1 MAASSKELNT
11 FVFVLKAGDQ
21 KLYFTQVIW
30 EATSPDYFALTQ
42 GTLNGIVIL
51 KFLKDEVRCE
61 KPLLFSALEK
71 GIYDKRCTIVKRV
84 SYYEEFQ
91 NYLKKC
97 VGGAQEALK

>member
-1 MAASSKELNT
+1 M
-11 FVFVLKAGDQ
+11 FVLKAGDQ

-71 GIYDKRCTIVKRV
+71 GIYVKRCTIVKRG

-97 VGGAQEALK
+97 VGGAQEELK